1 MFLGQYHHSIDT
13 KGRLTIPARYRELL
27 EEGAYITQGF
37 DHNLMVLTAPNFEAL
52 TFAVN
57 QMSITDPTARE
68 LKRLLF
74 STADKADLDKTGR
87 ILVPQFL
94 REQTGLDGEATLVG
108 VGSYFEIWP
117 VAAWEKQLEIL
128 KDLEANAQRFAG
140 LELTS
145 KEENGSNNNS
155 SSKDE

>member
-1 MFLGQYHHSIDT
+1 MFLGQYRHNIDT

-37 DHNLMVLTAPNFEAL
+37 DQNLMVLTAPNFETL
-52 TFAVN
+52 TYSVN

-74 STADKADLDKTGR
+74 STADRADLDKNGR

-94 REQTGLDGEATLVG
+94 REQTGVDGEATLVG
-108 VGSYFEIWP
+108 VGDYFEICP
-117 VAAWEKQLEIL
+117 VAAW
-128 KDLEANAQRFAG
+128 
-140 LELTS
+140 
-145 KEENGSNNNS
+145 
-155 SSKDE
+155 